1 MCKLGLQQVY
11 NKLQLDFSL
20 SFSRPQE
27 MCVGWPPLPL
37 EAARAT
43 AGKRR
48 RGEEDEE
55 EQGEKE
61 DK

>member
-1 MCKLGLQQVY
+1 MCKLGNLIFLKFFY
-11 NKLQLDFSL
+11 KKK
-20 SFSRPQE
+20 RPQE

-37 EAARAT
+37 EAAGAT